1 MMAKHDSKTSFSVK
15 PWSPILILAV
25 SLLTGCQLIDNRAD
39 DDQTKDT
46 EKQSANS
53 QTSSRT
59 TLAQLARDN
68 RYLVKTRGNDSTGAK
83 EAIIN
88 ESRAQ
93 RSTKLR
99 AIYQTMLAMEP
110 SENVRA
116 QMKYRLAELNTEYF
130 EQQILPAENSRQLAN
145 VDFELDRLIT
155 SYQQLLAD
163 YPTRAENEQILYQ
176 LAKAFELKG
185 ELDNS
190 LTVNQTLLDQ
200 FPATRHRAELL
211 FRQAEHYY
219 NLQDY
224 SAALALYQKVLDAPE
239 NQNYQLNSRYMSG
252 WALFKAN
259 RLTEANQMFIQVL
272 ARLVATSLT
281 RIGQEQVVAA
291 NQQGTDLASETLAT
305 DKPTSDIL
313 AFEMLEKAQQSLA
326 RDTQRILTISLS
338 QQVQAKSLV
347 TLLDDYYRQ
356 HSVASELA
364 GLASIEHVLF
374 QGLARFLQEKQLE
387 YDAEKAYLAYIERRP
402 KNIWASRFQ
411 LALIDLANQRGDYPK
426 VRELQQSFVNNYGLN
441 SEFWADISLEDR
453 VSVLPKLLDFSY
465 QHGRR
470 LYAAAQDIVQGLTQD
485 KAQASNENNQQSNQ
499 PSQRQLAFAE
509 AARWLAQYLASAAY
523 VTELSAIDV
532 NVKKLLAERDLYQ
545 DRYLFADASYEAG
558 DYQAALTNYQRLA
571 YSLEPQNSL
580 EQVKS
585 PEHLKIKRESAY
597 ATTLVIRDL
606 LAQTQ
611 QKSEKANGFV
621 ALENQRN
628 QLDRQFID
636 SYPSDERAHVLASKA
651 AQDAFERKDYEVV
664 FYYSDF
670 LLTAHGINQADAL
683 AKINPRAN
691 FTNRTEQLSSAALK
705 QVQIAN
711 ELIANSHYQ
720 QGAYQQAEQS
730 YWLALSYLPRKH
742 QNAANKRV
750 EIKELIAS
758 SIYQQGEALKSTQPL
773 QAVEQWLRLT
783 KLMPKSRYRINA
795 QFDAANLLL
804 AAKKWQAA
812 NEVLLSFQQSF
823 PKHEYSDSIPAK
835 LANSYQALGQ
845 FNEAAKQLTVMQK
858 ATKDQALKRE
868 LQYEI
873 ADNYLKAGDLAQ
885 AIIQF
890 RTYAHSY
897 PEPFAIA
904 QEVRFKMSEFYR
916 QTKEPNKRYF
926 WYRKLLSFHRKQA
939 DKQSVKVQARST
951 YLASLSALELG
962 QAHQQ
967 SFARVKLKLPLN
979 KSLKQKQK
987 SLKQALNY
995 YQQVFDL
1002 ALADFVP
1009 QANYQIANMYQQLAS
1024 DVLQSQLP
1032 KGLDELAQ
1040 EEYKIL
1046 LEELAYPFE
1055 EQAITLHQ
1063 TNAERAWQGLYG
1075 DWIAKSFAALAKLE
1089 PAKYDK
1095 TEQREAIIY
1104 ELF

>member
-1 MMAKHDSKTSFSVK
+1 MMAKHNSKTSFSVK
-15 PWSPILILAV
+15 PWSPILILAM
-25 SLLTGCQLIDNRAD
+25 SLLTGCQLIDSRAG
-39 DDQTKDT
+39 DDQATDE
-46 EKQSANS
+46 EKQGANN
-53 QTSSRT
+53 QIGSRT

-68 RYLVKTRGNDSTGAK
+68 RYFAKTQGND
-83 EAIIN
+83 
-88 ESRAQ
+88 SRAQ

-130 EQQILPAENSRQLAN
+130 EQQILPAEKTQQLAN
-145 VDFELDRLIT
+145 VDLELDRLIT
-155 SYQQLLAD
+155 NYQQLLAD

-200 FPATRHRAELL
+200 FPATGHRAELL

-272 ARLVATSLT
+272 ANLVATSLA
-281 RIGQEQVVAA
+281 RQGQEQVVAA
-291 NQQGTDLASETLAT
+291 NQQDTDLASETLN
-305 DKPTSDIL
+305 SDML
-313 AFEMLEKAQQSLA
+313 TFSVLEKAQQSLA

-338 QQVQAKSLV
+338 QQAQAKSLV
-347 TLLDDYYRQ
+347 TLLDDYYRE

-374 QGLARFLQEKQLE
+374 QGLALFLQEKQLE

-470 LYAAAQDIVQGLTQD
+470 LYAAAQDIAQE
-485 KAQASNENNQQSNQ
+485 KAQASNENNLQSNQQSNQ
-499 PSQRQLAFAE
+499 QSQRQLAFAE
-509 AARWLAQYLASAAY
+509 AAQWLAQYLASADY
-523 VTELSAIDV
+523 VVEVSALK
-532 NVKKLLAERDLYQ
+532 VKASELLAERDLYQ
-545 DRYLFADASYEAG
+545 DRYLFADASYEAR

-571 YSLEPQNSL
+571 YSPELVKGPEPENSHGR
-580 EQVKS
+580 VKS
-585 PEHLKIKRESAY
+585 PEHLKIKRESSY

-606 LAQTQ
+606 LVQTQ
-611 QKSEKANGFV
+611 QQSEKANDFV

-651 AQDAFERKDYEVV
+651 AQDAFERQDYQVV

-691 FTNRTEQLSSAALK
+691 FTNRTDQLSSAALK
-705 QVQIAN
+705 QVQIAT

-730 YWLALSYLPRKH
+730 YWLALSYLSRNKEPQKH
-742 QNAANKRV
+742 QNTANKRA

-823 PKHEYSDSIPAK
+823 PKHKYSDSIPAK

-979 KSLKQKQK
+979 RSLKRKQK

-1032 KGLDELAQ
+1032 KSLDELAQ

-1063 TNAERAWQGLYG
+1063 TNAERTWQGLYG

>member
-1 MMAKHDSKTSFSVK
+1 MIK
-15 PWSPILILAV
+15 
-25 SLLTGCQLIDNRAD
+25 
-39 DDQTKDT
+39 
-46 EKQSANS
+46 
-53 QTSSRT
+53 
-59 TLAQLARDN
+59 
-68 RYLVKTRGNDSTGAK
+68 
-83 EAIIN
+83 
-88 ESRAQ
+88 
-93 RSTKLR
+93 
-99 AIYQTMLAMEP
+99 
-110 SENVRA
+110 
-116 QMKYRLAELNTEYF
+116 
-130 EQQILPAENSRQLAN
+130 
-145 VDFELDRLIT
+145 
-155 SYQQLLAD
+155 
-163 YPTRAENEQILYQ
+163 
-176 LAKAFELKG
+176 
-185 ELDNS
+185 
-190 LTVNQTLLDQ
+190 
-200 FPATRHRAELL
+200 
-211 FRQAEHYY
+211 
-219 NLQDY
+219 
-224 SAALALYQKVLDAPE
+224 
-239 NQNYQLNSRYMSG
+239 
-252 WALFKAN
+252 
-259 RLTEANQMFIQVL
+259 
-272 ARLVATSLT
+272 
-281 RIGQEQVVAA
+281 
-291 NQQGTDLASETLAT
+291 
-305 DKPTSDIL
+305 
-313 AFEMLEKAQQSLA
+313 
-326 RDTQRILTISLS
+326 
-338 QQVQAKSLV
+338 
-347 TLLDDYYRQ
+347 
-356 HSVASELA
+356 
-364 GLASIEHVLF
+364 
-374 QGLARFLQEKQLE
+374 
-387 YDAEKAYLAYIERRP
+387 
-402 KNIWASRFQ
+402 
-411 LALIDLANQRGDYPK
+411 
-426 VRELQQSFVNNYGLN
+426 
-441 SEFWADISLEDR
+441 
-453 VSVLPKLLDFSY
+453 
-465 QHGRR
+465 
-470 LYAAAQDIVQGLTQD
+470 
-485 KAQASNENNQQSNQ
+485 
-499 PSQRQLAFAE
+499 PSQRQIAFAE
-509 AARWLAQYLASAAY
+509 AAQWLAQYLASAAY
-523 VTELSAIDV
+523 ATELSAIDV
-532 NVKKLLAERDLYQ
+532 NAKELLAERDLYQ

-571 YSLEPQNSL
+571 YSLEPQNSPEQENSL
-580 EQVKS
+580 ELDKSLEPENSPERVKS
-585 PEHLKIKRESAY
+585 PEHRKITRESAY

-606 LAQTQ
+606 LVQTQ
-611 QKSEKANGFV
+611 QKSEKANNSGNDVV
-621 ALENQRN
+621 ALESQRN

-705 QVQIAN
+705 QVQIAT

-730 YWLALSYLPRKH
+730 YWLALSYLPQKH
-742 QNAANKRV
+742 QNTANKRV
-750 EIKELIAS
+750 KIKELIAS

-885 AIIQF
+885 AIIEF

-939 DKQSVKVQARST
+939 GKQSVKVQARST

-967 SFARVKLKLPLN
+967 SFARVRLKLPLN
-979 KSLKQKQK
+979 RSLKRKQK

-1075 DWIAKSFAALAKLE
+1075 DWISKSFAALAKLE